1 MIGIISAFGAAIS
14 WTYACFIWRSQT
26 EKYKS
31 IDINLVKNIIAFLI
45 FLPTFINYSILIDS
59 KSIFT
64 LLLSGVIGIGL
75 GDTFYIKSLQII
87 GTRRTLS
94 IETVSPLL
102 AALSGEIFI
111 NENLA
116 LRSYIGIVIISI
128 SLFILL
134 RQRTNL
140 LVNNSTTINEQNN
153 LSIYIFPF
161 LSVLCAV
168 LGGLLS
174 RIVFLESNLNL
185 SPFQTTEIRLLGAI
199 IFLITIKKFRI
210 NFFFKKLDKND
221 QKRFLL
227 SIFFGTN
234 LGILLQQIVFKT
246 LPLGIG
252 WSLLST
258 SPIISLFFASKEEG
272 TITRVIIFFT
282 TLLFLGLCLIIL

>member
-45 FLPTFINYSILIDS
+45 FLPTFINYSVLIDS

-140 LVNNSTTINEQNN
+140 LVNNPTTINEQNN

-174 RIVFLESNLNL
+174 RIVFLESNL

-258 SPIISLFFASKEEG
+258 SPVISLFFASKEEG
-272 TITRVIIFFT
+272 KITKGIIFFT

>member
-1 MIGIISAFGAAIS
+1 MIGIISAFGASIA
-14 WTYACFIWRSQT
+14 WTYACFVWRTQT
-26 EKYKS
+26 EKYQS

-45 FLPTFINYSILIDS
+45 FLPAFINISVLSDL
-59 KSIFT
+59 KCVFT

-75 GDTFYIKSLQII
+75 GDTFYIKSLEVI

-94 IETVSPLL
+94 IESLSPLL

-116 LRSYIGIVIISI
+116 FKSYLGIVIISI
-128 SLFILL
+128 SLFVLL

-140 LVNNSTTINEQNN
+140 LVNNIKTIKEENN
-153 LSIYIFPF
+153 LKIYIFPL

-174 RIVFLESNLNL
+174 RMVFLGRDL

-199 IFLITIKKFRI
+199 IFLITIKSFRI
-210 NFFFKKLDKND
+210 NFFLKKLDKNA

-227 SIFFGTN
+227 SIFLGTN

-252 WSLLST
+252 WALLST
-258 SPIISLFFASKEEG
+258 SPVISLFFATKEEG
-272 TITRVIIFFT
+272 RITKGIIFFT

>member
-1 MIGIISAFGAAIS
+1 LIGIISAFGAAIS

-45 FLPTFINYSILIDS
+45 FLPAFINFSFLVDS
-59 KSIFT
+59 KYILT

-75 GDTFYIKSLQII
+75 GDTFYIKSLQLI

-94 IETVSPLL
+94 IEALSPIL

-116 LRSYIGIVIISI
+116 FRSYLGILIISI

-140 LVNNSTTINEQNN
+140 VVNNLTNITERNN
-153 LSIYIFPF
+153 LRVHVFPF

-168 LGGLLS
+168 FGGLLS
-174 RIVFLESNLNL
+174 RKVFLESNL

-199 IFLITIKKFRI
+199 IFLIIIKKFRI
-210 NFFFKKLDKND
+210 NFFLKKLDFND

-227 SIFFGTN
+227 SILLGTN

-252 WSLLST
+252 WTLLST
-258 SPIISLFFASKEEG
+258 SPVISLFFATKEERQ
-272 TITRVIIFFT
+272 ITKGIIFFT
-282 TLLFLGLCLIIL
+282 TLLFLGLCLIII

>member
-14 WTYACFIWRSQT
+14 WTYACFVWRSQT

-31 IDINLVKNIIAFLI
+31 IDINLLKNVIAFLI
-45 FLPTFINYSILIDS
+45 FLPAFINLHILSDL
-59 KSIFT
+59 KSLII
-64 LLLSGVIGIGL
+64 LSLSGVIGIGL
-75 GDTFYIKSLQII
+75 GDTFYIKSLQLI

-94 IETVSPLL
+94 IETLSPLL

-111 NENLA
+111 DENLA
-116 LRSYIGIVIISI
+116 LKSYIGIFIISL
-128 SLFILL
+128 SLFIIL

-140 LVNNSTTINEQNN
+140 LDNN
-153 LSIYIFPF
+153 LPKITEENNFRIHIFPL

-174 RIVFLESNLNL
+174 RIVFLESDL

-199 IFLITIKKFRI
+199 MFLIAVKNFRM
-210 NFFFKKLDKND
+210 NFFLKKLDNNA

-227 SIFFGTN
+227 SIFLGTN
-234 LGILLQQIVFKT
+234 LGILLQQVVFKT

-252 WSLLST
+252 WTLLST
-258 SPIISLFFASKEEG
+258 SPVISLFFAKKEEG
-272 TITRVIIFFT
+272 QITKVIIFFT

>member
-45 FLPTFINYSILIDS
+45 FLPAFINFSVLIDS
-59 KSIFT
+59 KSMLT

-87 GTRRTLS
+87 GTRKTLS
-94 IETVSPLL
+94 IETLSPLL

-116 LRSYIGIVIISI
+116 LRSYVGIVIISI

-140 LVNNSTTINEQNN
+140 VVNSLSTINEPNN
-153 LSIYIFPF
+153 LSIYVFPF

-168 LGGLLS
+168 SGGLLS
-174 RIVFLESNLNL
+174 RIVFLESNL

-199 IFLITIKKFRI
+199 IFLITIKRFRI
-210 NFFFKKLDKND
+210 NFFLKKLDDND

-252 WSLLST
+252 WTLLST
-258 SPIISLFFASKEEG
+258 SPVISLFFSSKEEG
-272 TITRVIIFFT
+272 MITKGIIFFT
-282 TLLFLGLCLIIL
+282 SLLFLGLCLIIL

>member
-26 EKYKS
+26 EKFQS
-31 IDINLVKNIIAFLI
+31 IDINLVKNLIAFII
-45 FLPTFINYSILIDS
+45 FLPAFIDISVLNDIKSLLI
-59 KSIFT
+59 
-64 LLLSGVIGIGL
+64 LLLSGVVGIGL
-75 GDTFYIKSLQII
+75 GDTFYIKSLQVI

-94 IETVSPLL
+94 IETLSPLL

-140 LVNNSTTINEQNN
+140 LVNNLTIITEENN
-153 LSIYIFPF
+153 LKIFIFPL

-174 RIVFLESNLNL
+174 RIVFLERDL

-199 IFLITIKKFRI
+199 IFLITIKNFRV
-210 NFFFKKLDKND
+210 NFFLKRLDNNA

-227 SIFFGTN
+227 SIFVGRN
-234 LGILLQQIVFKT
+234 
-246 LPLGIG
+246 
-252 WSLLST
+252 
-258 SPIISLFFASKEEG
+258 SP
-272 TITRVIIFFT
+272 
-282 TLLFLGLCLIIL
+282 

>member
-45 FLPTFINYSILIDS
+45 FLPTFINYSVLIDS

-174 RIVFLESNLNL
+174 RIVFLESNL

-210 NFFFKKLDKND
+210 NFFLKKLDKND

-246 LPLGIG
+246 LPLGVG

-272 TITRVIIFFT
+272 TITKVIIFFT

>member
-45 FLPTFINYSILIDS
+45 FLPAFINFSVLIDS
-59 KSIFT
+59 KSMLT

-87 GTRRTLS
+87 GTRKTLS
-94 IETVSPLL
+94 IETLSPLL

-116 LRSYIGIVIISI
+116 LRSYVGIVIISI

-140 LVNNSTTINEQNN
+140 VVNSLSTINEQNN
-153 LSIYIFPF
+153 LSIYVFPF

-168 LGGLLS
+168 SGGLLS
-174 RIVFLESNLNL
+174 RIVFLESNL

-210 NFFFKKLDKND
+210 NFFLKKLDDND

-246 LPLGIG
+246 LPLGVG
-252 WSLLST
+252 WTLLST
-258 SPIISLFFASKEEG
+258 SPVISLFFSSKEEG
-272 TITRVIIFFT
+272 MITKGIIFFT
-282 TLLFLGLCLIIL
+282 SLLFLGLCLIIS

>member
-1 MIGIISAFGAAIS
+1 MIGIISAFGAALS

-31 IDINLVKNIIAFLI
+31 IDINLVKNVIAFLI
-45 FLPTFINYSILIDS
+45 FLPALININILTDL
-59 KSIFT
+59 KSLLI
-64 LLLSGVIGIGL
+64 LLLSGVVGIGL
-75 GDTFYIKSLQII
+75 GDTFYIKSLQVI

-94 IETVSPLL
+94 IETLSPLL

-116 LRSYIGIVIISI
+116 FRSYIGIVIISI

-134 RQRTNL
+134 RQRTSH
-140 LVNNSTTINEQNN
+140 LVNNQTNITEENN
-153 LSIYIFPF
+153 LKIFIFPL

-174 RIVFLESNLNL
+174 RIVFLDKDL
-185 SPFQTTEIRLLGAI
+185 SPFLTTEIRLLGAI
-199 IFLITIKKFRI
+199 IFLIIIKNFRV
-210 NFFFKKLDKND
+210 NFFLKRLDKNA

-227 SIFFGTN
+227 SILLGTN

-252 WSLLST
+252 WTLLST
-258 SPIISLFFASKEEG
+258 SPVISLFFATKEEG
-272 TITRVIIFFT
+272 QITKRIIFFT

>member
-1 MIGIISAFGAAIS
+1 MIGIISAFGATIS

-45 FLPTFINYSILIDS
+45 FLPAFTNMSIMNDL
-59 KSIFT
+59 KSVLT

-75 GDTFYIKSLQII
+75 GDTFYLKSLQLI
-87 GTRRTLS
+87 GTRKTLS
-94 IETVSPLL
+94 IETASPLL
-102 AALSGEIFI
+102 AALSGQIFI
-111 NENLA
+111 NENLT
-116 LRSYIGIVIISI
+116 LRSYLGIVIISI
-128 SLFILL
+128 SLFTLL
-134 RQRTNL
+134 KKRNNL
-140 LVNNSTTINEQNN
+140 VVNSLTTIKKNN
-153 LSIYIFPF
+153 FKIYIYPL

-174 RIVFLESNLNL
+174 RMVFLERDL

-199 IFLITIKKFRI
+199 IFLITINNFRVD
-210 NFFFKKLDKND
+210 FFLKKLDSND

-227 SIFFGTN
+227 SIFLGTN

-252 WSLLST
+252 WTLLST
-258 SPIISLFFASKEEG
+258 SPVISLFYAKKEEG
-272 TITRVIIFFT
+272 QITKTIIFFT
-282 TLLFLGLCLIIL
+282 VLLFLGLCFVIL

>member
-1 MIGIISAFGAAIS
+1 MIGIFSAFAAAIS

-26 EKYKS
+26 VKYKS

-45 FLPTFINYSILIDS
+45 FLPAFINISVLNDL
-59 KSIFT
+59 KSIII
-64 LLLSGVIGIGL
+64 LLISGVIGIGL
-75 GDTFYIKSLQII
+75 GDTFYIKSLQLI

-94 IETVSPLL
+94 IETLSPLL
-102 AALSGEIFI
+102 AALSGVIFI
-111 NENLA
+111 DENLPFK
-116 LRSYIGIVIISI
+116 SYVGIIIISI

-140 LVNNSTTINEQNN
+140 VVNNLTTITEQNN

-161 LSVLCAV
+161 LSVIFAV
-168 LGGLLS
+168 SGGLLS
-174 RIVFLESNLNL
+174 RIVFLESNL

-199 IFLITIKKFRI
+199 IFLIIIKNFRI
-210 NFFFKKLDKND
+210 NFFVKKLDFND

-227 SIFFGTN
+227 SIFLGTN

-252 WSLLST
+252 WTLLST
-258 SPIISLFFASKEEG
+258 SPLISLFFASKEEG
-272 TITRVIIFFT
+272 QITKGIIFFT
-282 TLLFLGLCLIIL
+282 LLLFLGLCLIIS

>member
-45 FLPTFINYSILIDS
+45 FLPAFINFSFLVDS
-59 KSIFT
+59 KYILT

-75 GDTFYIKSLQII
+75 GDTFYIKSLQLI
-87 GTRRTLS
+87 GTRKTLS
-94 IETVSPLL
+94 IETLSPLL

-116 LRSYIGIVIISI
+116 LRSYVGIVIISI

-140 LVNNSTTINEQNN
+140 VVNSLSTINEQNN
-153 LSIYIFPF
+153 LSIYVFPF

-168 LGGLLS
+168 SGGLLS
-174 RIVFLESNLNL
+174 RIVFLESNL

-199 IFLITIKKFRI
+199 IFLITIKRFKI
-210 NFFFKKLDKND
+210 NFFLKKLDDND
-221 QKRFLL
+221 QKKFLL
-227 SIFFGTN
+227 SIFCGTN

-252 WSLLST
+252 WTLLSI
-258 SPIISLFFASKEEG
+258 SPVISLFFSSKEEG
-272 TITRVIIFFT
+272 MITKGIILFT
-282 TLLFLGLCLIIL
+282 SLLFLGLCLIIL

>member
-45 FLPTFINYSILIDS
+45 FLPAFINISVLIDS
-59 KSIFT
+59 KSILT

-87 GTRRTLS
+87 GTRKTLS
-94 IETVSPLL
+94 IETLSPLL

-116 LRSYIGIVIISI
+116 LRSYVGIVIISI

-140 LVNNSTTINEQNN
+140 VVNSLSTINEQNN
-153 LSIYIFPF
+153 LSIYVFPF

-168 LGGLLS
+168 SGGLLS
-174 RIVFLESNLNL
+174 RIVFLESNL

-199 IFLITIKKFRI
+199 IFLITIKRFRI
-210 NFFFKKLDKND
+210 NFFLKKLDDND
-221 QKRFLL
+221 QKKFLL
-227 SIFFGTN
+227 SIFCGTN

-252 WSLLST
+252 WTLLSI
-258 SPIISLFFASKEEG
+258 SPVISLFFSSKEEG
-272 TITRVIIFFT
+272 MITKGIILFT
-282 TLLFLGLCLIIL
+282 SLLFLGLCLIIL

>member
-1 MIGIISAFGAAIS
+1 MIGIISAFGAALS

-45 FLPTFINYSILIDS
+45 FLPTFINISVLIDS
-59 KSIFT
+59 KSILT

-87 GTRRTLS
+87 GTRKTLS
-94 IETVSPLL
+94 IETLSPLL

-111 NENLA
+111 NENLS
-116 LRSYIGIVIISI
+116 LRSYVGIVAISI

-140 LVNNSTTINEQNN
+140 VVNSLSTINEQNN
-153 LSIYIFPF
+153 LSIYVFPF

-168 LGGLLS
+168 SGGLLS
-174 RIVFLESNLNL
+174 RIVFLESNL

-210 NFFFKKLDKND
+210 NFFLKKLDNND
-221 QKRFLL
+221 QTRFLL

-252 WSLLST
+252 WTLLSI
-258 SPIISLFFASKEEG
+258 SPVISLFFSSKEEG
-272 TITRVIIFFT
+272 MITKGIILFT
-282 TLLFLGLCLIIL
+282 SLLFLGLCLIIS

>member
-26 EKYKS
+26 ANYKS

-45 FLPTFINYSILIDS
+45 FLPAFINISVLNNL

-64 LLLSGVIGIGL
+64 LMFSGVIGIGL
-75 GDTFYIKSLQII
+75 GDTFYIKSLQVF

-94 IETVSPLL
+94 IETLSPLL
-102 AALSGEIFI
+102 AALTGEIFI
-111 NENLA
+111 KENLA
-116 LRSYIGIVIISI
+116 FRSYLGIFIISI

-134 RQRTNL
+134 RQKTNIV
-140 LVNNSTTINEQNN
+140 VNNSTTINEQNN

-168 LGGLLS
+168 SGGLLS
-174 RIVFLESNLNL
+174 RIVFLESNL
-185 SPFQTTEIRLLGAI
+185 SPFQTTELRLLGAI
-199 IFLITIKKFRI
+199 IFLIIKKKFRI
-210 NFFFKKLDKND
+210 NFFLKKLDFND

-227 SIFFGTN
+227 SIFLGTN

-246 LPLGIG
+246 LPFGIG
-252 WSLLST
+252 WALLST
-258 SPIISLFFASKEEG
+258 SPLISLFFATKEEG
-272 TITRVIIFFT
+272 KITKGMIFFT
-282 TLLFLGLCLIIL
+282 SLLFLGLCLIIL

>member
-14 WTYACFIWRSQT
+14 WTYACFVWRSQT

-31 IDINLVKNIIAFLI
+31 IDINLLKNLIAFLI
-45 FLPTFINYSILIDS
+45 FLPAFINLHILSDL
-59 KSIFT
+59 KSLII
-64 LLLSGVIGIGL
+64 LSLSGVIGIGL
-75 GDTFYIKSLQII
+75 GDTFYIKSLQLI

-94 IETVSPLL
+94 IETLSPLL

-111 NENLA
+111 DENLA
-116 LRSYIGIVIISI
+116 LKSYIGIFIISL
-128 SLFILL
+128 SLFIIL

-140 LVNNSTTINEQNN
+140 LDNN
-153 LSIYIFPF
+153 LPKITEENNFRIYIFPL

-174 RIVFLESNLNL
+174 RIVFLESDL

-199 IFLITIKKFRI
+199 MFLIAVKNFRM
-210 NFFFKKLDKND
+210 NFFLKKLDNNA

-227 SIFFGTN
+227 SIFLGTN
-234 LGILLQQIVFKT
+234 LGILLQQVVFKT

-252 WSLLST
+252 WTLLST
-258 SPIISLFFASKEEG
+258 SPVISLFFAKKEEG
-272 TITRVIIFFT
+272 QITKVIIFFT

>member
-45 FLPTFINYSILIDS
+45 FLPAFINFSFLVDS
-59 KSIFT
+59 KYILT

-87 GTRRTLS
+87 GTRKTLS
-94 IETVSPLL
+94 IETLSPLL

-116 LRSYIGIVIISI
+116 LISYVGIVIISI

-134 RQRTNL
+134 SQRTNL
-140 LVNNSTTINEQNN
+140 VVNSLSTINEQNN
-153 LSIYIFPF
+153 LSIYVFPF

-168 LGGLLS
+168 SGGLLS
-174 RIVFLESNLNL
+174 RIVFLESNL

-199 IFLITIKKFRI
+199 IFLITIKRFKI
-210 NFFFKKLDKND
+210 NFFLKKLDDND
-221 QKRFLL
+221 QKKFLL
-227 SIFFGTN
+227 SIFCGTN

-252 WSLLST
+252 WTLLSI
-258 SPIISLFFASKEEG
+258 SPVISLFFSSKEEG
-272 TITRVIIFFT
+272 MITKGIISVSYT
-282 TLLFLGLCLIIL
+282 HLTLPTKRIV

>member
-45 FLPTFINYSILIDS
+45 FLPVLINFSVLIDS
-59 KSIFT
+59 KSMLT
-64 LLLSGVIGIGL
+64 LLMSGVIGIGL

-87 GTRRTLS
+87 GSRRTLS
-94 IETVSPLL
+94 IETLSPLL

-116 LRSYIGIVIISI
+116 LRSYVGIVIISI

-140 LVNNSTTINEQNN
+140 VVNSLSTINEQNN
-153 LSIYIFPF
+153 LSIYVFPF

-168 LGGLLS
+168 SGGLLS
-174 RIVFLESNLNL
+174 RIVFLESNL

-199 IFLITIKKFRI
+199 IFLITIKRFKI
-210 NFFFKKLDKND
+210 NFFLKKLDDND
-221 QKRFLL
+221 QKKFLL
-227 SIFFGTN
+227 SIFCGTN

-252 WSLLST
+252 WTLLSI
-258 SPIISLFFASKEEG
+258 SPVISLFFSSKEEG
-272 TITRVIIFFT
+272 MITKGIILFT
-282 TLLFLGLCLIIL
+282 SLLFLGLCLIIL